1 MDGGHT
7 GNAGAI
13 SSAKSQCRE
22 ASRDGGHAGNV
33 GTIPVRHEHAPLK
46 YLREHTALV
55 KTLII

>member
-33 GTIPVRHEHAPLK
+33 GTIPVRHEHATLK
-46 YLREHTALV
+46 
-55 KTLII
+55 